1 MQKLTRRSTD
11 WNRQCELYVHRTALA
26 TFIGA
31 VACASTLSRSTAND
45 EIIDQGDQ
53 PVRIALATSASSA
66 TLGGTGTWRIYSRTT
81 TEMVA
86 RGSAG
91 ETMRVEA
98 RGGQLVVVKPDGSV
112 T

>member
-1 MQKLTRRSTD
+1 MQMLTRRSIGSS
-11 WNRQCELYVHRTALA
+11 RRCEPHMHKTALV

-31 VACASTLSRSTAND
+31 LACASTLSRSTSND

-53 PVRIALATSASSA
+53 PVRIALATAASSA

-81 TEMVA
+81 ADMVA
-86 RGSAG
+86 RGNTN

-98 RGGQLVVVKPDGSV
+98 RGAQLVVVK
-112 T
+112 